1 MRQSTLTF
9 ALVPLL
15 ASLTSAV
22 PSLSAR
28 NNTGTGSTGGSRQE
42 CVVVSGGSN
51 TTDDSPAI
59 TKAFEDCKNGGK
71 VVFSQGVD

>member
-9 ALVPLL
+9 ALIPVL
-15 ASLTSAV
+15 ASLASAL

-28 NNTGTGSTGGSRQE
+28 NNTGTSSTGGSGKE

-59 TKAFEDCKNGGK
+59 SKAFEDCKNGGK
-71 VVFSQGVD
+71 VIFSEGVD

>member
-1 MRQSTLTF
+1 MRQSTVTF
-9 ALVPLL
+9 ALIPLL
-15 ASLTSAV
+15 ASLTSAL

-28 NNTGTGSTGGSRQE
+28 NNNGTGSTGRQE
-42 CVVVSGGSN
+42 CVVASGGSN